1 MKEMRSDREELSVTT
16 LVSGNIERM
25 SGIRNVDDDDDDDDD
40 GRVCEALDVY
50 VYVRSYVVPT
60 FGVRENGARLAVV
73 GHGRDVVNAKLR
85 KPLEKMRPFAVI
97 GLLLSNDGDQIL
109 EGYVTNFSL
118 FVERR
123 CLQDIDEAK
132 GDYLNDCNDT
142 CAFEVQVAPIVV

>member
-1 MKEMRSDREELSVTT
+1 MRSDREELSVTT

-118 FVERR
+118 FVER
-123 CLQDIDEAK
+123 L
-132 GDYLNDCNDT
+132 DT
-142 CAFEVQVAPIVV
+142 